1 MENKGNT
8 MKITYNKNPLLTTVE
23 LDENEKKELWYKIK
37 IQEMEEI
44 LFSAHFYL
52 EEKYFDLK
60 RAKDDLDPDYYCNEE
75 DNKKSKLDERCDML
89 LETFLSELQ
98 SNHIGDCTC
107 VACSCMKCHA
117 EGLLGIDTIKGLG
130 KHTAHKINAAFG
142 INNEKNID
150 EAIEYLANYDP
161 KPKDPESD
169 AWKKMGGYE
178 QYVPRWKEEA
188 KLAHDWLVNYKIN
201 IFAKNQ

>member
-1 MENKGNT
+1 

-37 IQEMEEI
+37 IKEMEEI

-52 EEKYFDLK
+52 EEKYFDLE
-60 RAKDDLDPDYYCNEE
+60 RAKDDLDPDYYC
-75 DNKKSKLDERCDML
+75 
-89 LETFLSELQ
+89 
-98 SNHIGDCTC
+98 
-107 VACSCMKCHA
+107 
-117 EGLLGIDTIKGLG
+117 IDTIKGLG
-130 KHTAHKINAAFG
+130 KHTAYKINAAFG
-142 INNEKNID
+142 TNNEKSID

-169 AWKKMGGYE
+169 AWKKLGGYE

-188 KLAHDWLVNYKIN
+188 KMAHDWLVNYKIN

>member
-8 MKITYNKNPLLTTVE
+8 MKITYNKNPLFTTVE

-130 KHTAHKINAAFG
+130 KHTAHKIPRLVMFFQVPYHRQEFHLIPYFLNFSIPA
-142 INNEKNID
+142 
-150 EAIEYLANYDP
+150 L
-161 KPKDPESD
+161 S
-169 AWKKMGGYE
+169 KKVLG
-178 QYVPRWKEEA
+178 
-188 KLAHDWLVNYKIN
+188 
-201 IFAKNQ
+201 